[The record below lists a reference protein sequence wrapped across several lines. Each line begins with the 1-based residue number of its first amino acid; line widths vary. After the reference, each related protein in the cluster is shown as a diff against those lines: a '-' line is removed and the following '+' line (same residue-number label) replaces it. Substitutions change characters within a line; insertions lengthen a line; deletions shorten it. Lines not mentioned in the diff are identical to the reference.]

1 MPLKKFEKHLL
12 NEKWQESIK
21 DFDCG
26 SGKDNSNFENL
37 NNFLKNEALRY
48 NQENYS
54 RTNIYLENGT
64 CVAYYSLAMN
74 AIKDPRINIDDSY
87 KSLKSYPALFLTRF
101 AIDKRY
107 HKSGIGKAI
116 LNDIIKHAYE
126 NKEIASKFLFLDT
139 YPESISWYLGNPLF
153 TILYNDMAERIEKC
167 CETRII
173 KELNIRL
180 KNGYAIEYEF
190 NNETEIDS
198 LKKNCENILNAHVS
212 NLFEGIACE
221 NPLLENCR
229 SRIKLNFEQNR
240 PHIKLENFNT
250 RQNVSTIRDWF
261 KEKNNVLNFDI
272 TIPLYL
278 DINKYYKAI
287 YG

>member
-12 NEKWQESIK
+12 SEEWQESIK

-26 SGKDNSNFENL
+26 GGKDNNNFELL

-74 AIKDPRINIDDSY
+74 AIKDPRINIGNEY
-87 KSLKSYPALFLTRF
+87 ESLKSYPALFLTRF

-107 HKSGIGKAI
+107 QKSSIGKAI
-116 LNDIIKHAYE
+116 LNEIIKHAYE
-126 NKEIASKFLFLDT
+126 NKEIASKFLFLDA

-167 CETRII
+167 L
-173 KELNIRL
+173 KQELL
-180 KNGYAIEYEF
+180 K
-190 NNETEIDS
+190 S
-198 LKKNCENILNAHVS
+198 
-212 NLFEGIACE
+212 
-221 NPLLENCR
+221 
-229 SRIKLNFEQNR
+229 
-240 PHIKLENFNT
+240 
-250 RQNVSTIRDWF
+250 
-261 KEKNNVLNFDI
+261 
-272 TIPLYL
+272 
-278 DINKYYKAI
+278 
-287 YG
+287 